1 MRISRFY
8 VDHPLEQGAQFEL
21 PDAVAHHLVRVLRA
35 PAGTALR
42 LFNADGIECEATLC
56 AVSKRSASVRCGQMV
71 ATITEPPVR
80 IALYQALSKGERMDY
95 AVQKATELGVAEIR
109 LLNTQRVDVR
119 LGGDRLDKRMLHW
132 QRVAIAAAEQC
143 GRVSVPT
150 IHRPV
155 EWPVEAPAEGH
166 ALVLDPE
173 TDTRLSALATTDD
186 VAIAV
191 GPEGGFTADEVQRA
205 QAQGWTGLQFGPRIL
220 RTETAGPAV
229 IAAVQ
234 ARWGDL

>member
-8 VDHPLEQGAQFEL
+8 VDHPLEQEAQFEL

-56 AVSKRSASVRCGQMV
+56 EVSKRSASVQCGPSV
-71 ATITEPPVR
+71 ATIAEPAIRV
-80 IALYQALSKGERMDY
+80 ALYQALSKGERMDY

-109 LLNTQRVDVR
+109 LLNTQRVDLR

-143 GRVSVPT
+143 GRASVPT
-150 IHRPV
+150 VHTPV
-155 EWPVEAPAEGH
+155 EWPVEAPAAGH
-166 ALVLDPE
+166 ALLLDPE
-173 TDTRLSALATTDD
+173 ADKHLSSLAPAEQ
-186 VAIAV
+186 VAIAI
-191 GPEGGFTADEVQRA
+191 GPEGGFTPDEVQRA
-205 QAQGWTGLQFGPRIL
+205 QALGWTGLRFGPRIL

-234 ARWGDL
+234 ARWGDW